1 MEIISDASIR
11 KRNRIHSSE
20 IGFVDELGD
29 APLPVT
35 EEPRPAKKQKVD
47 RHVGFPVAW
56 GDPMPKFASHTSN
69 LTRAF
74 VR

>member
-1 MEIISDASIR
+1 MEIISDALIR

-20 IGFVDELGD
+20 IGFIDEFGD
-29 APLPVT
+29 APLPVA
-35 EEPRPAKKQKVD
+35 EQPRPAKKQKVG
-47 RHVGFPVAW
+47 RHVGFPVAS
-56 GDPMPKFASHTSN
+56 GDPMPNSLHIRRN